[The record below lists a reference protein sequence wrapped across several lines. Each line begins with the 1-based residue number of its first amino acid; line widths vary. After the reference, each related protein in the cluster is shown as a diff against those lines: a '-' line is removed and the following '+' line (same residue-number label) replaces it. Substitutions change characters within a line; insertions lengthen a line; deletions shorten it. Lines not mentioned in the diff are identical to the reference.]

1 MSNVALQIQRLASG
15 CVAPRSNVIFESI
28 ISSSG
33 DIGYDNTT
41 GVITIN
47 EAGRYVFHWWV
58 AAECTCPGGAIFAL
72 SSLTGEPVVG
82 NLPPPNGQAVGLAV
96 FDVDAPPTQ
105 FSLENCGQTAVRYA
119 DCMPVKAS
127 LLVTRHARNTLENLV
142 DGNNVG
148 ALRGIGTR
156 DNYTMGLYATALG
169 FQTTASGDYS
179 YAQGRQ
185 NIASDFA
192 SHAEGFENIASSD
205 YSHVQGVQ
213 NTAASIAAHAE
224 GAGNIASGVAS
235 HAEGSDTVASAQLSH
250 TEGAG
255 TKAGYSGAHIM
266 GRYGDANAAYS
277 WFLANGTNNQ
287 NRSLAAKILSSGD
300 AYAAAWHTTGADYAE
315 MFETADGKSIEPGFF
330 VTFDAGEKIRKAE
343 DPDGYILGVSAAV
356 SGIVGDAG
364 ALHWKDKYQTDAWG
378 AIRYHDVEV
387 PERKDRDGKVIMPAH
402 TETQPV
408 LNPEWNPER
417 AYVPRAKRPEWVLVG
432 LLGKLLIRD
441 DGTCVA
447 DGYCVPGAGGV
458 ATAAAS
464 GYRVMKRTGENQVQI
479 MLK

>member
-1 MSNVALQIQRLASG
+1 
-15 CVAPRSNVIFESI
+15 
-28 ISSSG
+28 
-33 DIGYDNTT
+33 
-41 GVITIN
+41 
-47 EAGRYVFHWWV
+47 
-58 AAECTCPGGAIFAL
+58 
-72 SSLTGEPVVG
+72 
-82 NLPPPNGQAVGLAV
+82 
-96 FDVDAPPTQ
+96 
-105 FSLENCGQTAVRYA
+105 
-119 DCMPVKAS
+119 
-127 LLVTRHARNTLENLV
+127 
-142 DGNNVG
+142 
-148 ALRGIGTR
+148 
-156 DNYTMGLYATALG
+156 
-169 FQTTASGDYS
+169 
-179 YAQGRQ
+179 
-185 NIASDFA
+185 
-192 SHAEGFENIASSD
+192 
-205 YSHVQGVQ
+205 
-213 NTAASIAAHAE
+213 
-224 GAGNIASGVAS
+224 
-235 HAEGSDTVASAQLSH
+235 
-250 TEGAG
+250 
-255 TKAGYSGAHIM
+255 M

-343 DPDGYILGVSAAV
+343 APDGYILGVSAAV

-387 PERKDRDGKVIMPAH
+387 PERKDRDGKVIIPAH

-408 LNPEWNPER
+408 LNPEWDPER

-447 DGYCVPGAGGV
+447 GGYCMPGAGGV